1 MGQFFY
7 QFFGIGWQGFFD
19 IALNSY
25 ILFRLY
31 VLFRGTNVLRVLFA
45 MGIFWVLRQVAVSM
59 GLVVTSWAMQGVIAV
74 AALVIIIVFRNEI
87 SSVLQTRD
95 LKSFFWGIPRYQRN
109 TPVHIIVEGVYE
121 LARKKIGALIVLPLN
136 QGVESFVQKGI
147 SWQGK
152 LSKEMLVSIFW
163 DDNPVHDGAAVIQGD
178 RVTNV
183 GVILPLSKRTDLPS
197 YFGTRHRAAI
207 GLTEQTDSMVIVV
220 SEERGKITLVK
231 DNRIYDIN
239 DSRVLEKLL
248 VKHAGQD
255 SAAAGIKKHTR
266 ELAAAAA
273 VCLVCVTGLW
283 LSFSRGMESLATHNI
298 PVEFIKSD
306 QNMEI
311 FSSSVSSV
319 TLLISGAR
327 PLIRSLG
334 PDRITVKL
342 SLANTVPGT
351 NKLSVSRSA
360 VTLPPG
366 IVVKNIDPSMIEVT
380 VDVSVKKELSIQPFW
395 TGRLSRD
402 LIMTRAVTTPE
413 TVHVIG
419 PRQVLT
425 QMETLF
431 TEALS
436 LEEIT
441 TSGRI
446 SARIVL
452 HPVTIRLEDQKKNRV
467 QVEYTIQK
475 RETVSP

>member
-87 SSVLQTRD
+87 SSVLQIRD

-163 DDNPVHDGAAVIQGD
+163 DDNPVHDGAAVIQGN
-178 RVTNV
+178 RITNV
-183 GVILPLSKRTDLPS
+183 GVILPLSKRADLPS
-197 YFGTRHRAAI
+197 YFGTRHRAAV

-239 DSRVLEKLL
+239 DRSVLEKLL
-248 VKHAGQD
+248 TKHAGQD
-255 SAAAGIKKHTR
+255 TAAAGLKKHTR
-266 ELAAAAA
+266 ELAAAAV
-273 VCLVCVTGLW
+273 VCLACVTGLW
-283 LSFSRGMESLATHNI
+283 MSFSRGMESLATHTI

-311 FSSSVSSV
+311 FSSSASSV

-351 NKLSVSRSA
+351 NKLAVSRSS

-366 IVVKNIDPSMIEVT
+366 IVVKNIDPAMIEVT
-380 VDVSVKKELSIQPFW
+380 VDVPVKKELSVQPFW

-402 LIMTRAVTTPE
+402 LIMTFAETTPE
-413 TVHVIG
+413 KVHVIG

-431 TEALS
+431 TEPLP
-436 LEEIT
+436 LDGIT
-441 TSGRI
+441 ASGRI
-446 SARIVL
+446 SALIVL
-452 HPVTIRLEDQKKNRV
+452 HPPTIRLADQDKHTIS
-467 QVEYTIQK
+467 VEYTIQK